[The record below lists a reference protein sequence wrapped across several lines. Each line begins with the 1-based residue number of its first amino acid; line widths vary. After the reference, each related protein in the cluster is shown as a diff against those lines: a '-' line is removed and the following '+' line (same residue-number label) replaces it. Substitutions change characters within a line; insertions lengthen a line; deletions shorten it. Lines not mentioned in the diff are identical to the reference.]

1 MKESV
6 IYRIITIEVFVIVL
20 AELICTKHNWEQAF
34 DTILII
40 LIVISFALFC
50 VWYHKK
56 DKR

>member
-1 MKESV
+1 MQESV
-6 IYRIITIEVFVIVL
+6 IYRILAIEFFIIIL
-20 AELICTKHNWEQAF
+20 AELICTKNNWEQAF

-40 LIVISFALFC
+40 LIIISFVLFC

>member
-1 MKESV
+1 MKESI

-20 AELICTKHNWEQAF
+20 AELICTKHNWEQTFNA
-34 DTILII
+34 ILIA
-40 LIVISFALFC
+40 LLAVSFALFG

>member
-6 IYRIITIEVFVIVL
+6 IYRIITIEVFVIVS

-40 LIVISFALFC
+40 LIIISFVLFY

-56 DKR
+56 SK

>member
-6 IYRIITIEVFVIVL
+6 IYRIITIEVFVIVS
-20 AELICTKHNWEQAF
+20 AELICTKNNWEQAF

-40 LIVISFALFC
+40 LIIISFVLFY

-56 DKR
+56 SK